1 MTQARRWA
9 TSRWTGRLLFLGVLA
24 VAIGLALQVRG
35 LVAGWLLERAIQ
47 QQGERAIGQ
56 VDVVF
61 DAATRILADADR
73 SPYLACSA
81 DDRQLLRRVFAR
93 AKFTKD
99 LGRFWKGNLVC
110 TTVLGVLPKPLVP
123 RQQPVAMADGLTV
136 YWTVPLLSDPDSF
149 GLVVLTGKSSVQV
162 DLDAFRVTRLPGLYY
177 VVGLQERRTR
187 LVIGLD
193 AQQLPAFVAFESVPG
208 IEDGRRFCSRR
219 FPLCATI
226 ITTLAARE
234 RAQRDAI
241 WTTTALGA
249 LLGVCLGWLALAAH
263 RRWSALPARMRRAL
277 AAGRFAL
284 RYQPIVALETPPRI
298 VSAEALIRWIDGPA
312 SPEVFIAEAER
323 TGMIA
328 EITAFVVRT
337 VLDENRELFEA
348 FPDFRVTI
356 NVSSPELV
364 DGSLMETLD
373 FHWPPGLPR
382 RHIGFELT
390 ERSTAELQDILPEL
404 ERLRWLGHPIY
415 MDDFGSGYSSLS
427 QLQHLPIDYIKVDR
441 SLLPEATAQLQG
453 SILPEIL
460 AIARR
465 LQAGLVFEGVETGEQ
480 ARMLEY
486 PDQIVLAQGWYF
498 GRPDTAEALARSMM
512 SGASGTA

>member
-1 MTQARRWA
+1 MKQARRWA
-9 TSRWTGRLLFLGVLA
+9 TSRWAGRLIFLLVLLA
-24 VAIGLALQVRG
+24 TMAIALQMRDAVERR
-35 LVAGWLLERAIQ
+35 WLDHAVS
-47 QQGERAIGQ
+47 QQGVRV
-56 VDVVF
+56 VDQIDQVF
-61 DAATRILADADR
+61 DTVARMLAEADR
-73 SPYLACSA
+73 STRADCSA
-81 DDRQLLRRVFAR
+81 EELRRLRAVFMR

-99 LGRFWKGNLVC
+99 LGRYVEGNLAC
-110 TTVLGVLPKPLVP
+110 TAVLGVLAKPVVP
-123 RQQPVAMADGLTV
+123 RQEPLVLGAGLTG
-136 YWTVPLLSDPDSF
+136 YWTALSLTDQDSF
-149 GLVVLTGKSSVQV
+149 ALVVRTEKSSVHV
-162 DLDAFRVTRLPGLYY
+162 DFDAFRVMRSPGLYY
-177 VVGLQERRTR
+177 VVGLRDRATR

-193 AQQLPAFVAFESVPG
+193 AQHLPGFVEAG
-208 IEDGRRFCSRR
+208 KGQGREDRRFCSRR
-219 FPLCATI
+219 FPICATI
-226 ITTLAARE
+226 LVTAVADE
-234 RAQRDAI
+234 RARTSAL
-241 WTTTALGA
+241 WTVLILGG
-249 LLGVCLGWLALAAH
+249 LLGTCLGWLALAAH

-498 GRPDTAEALARSMM
+498 GRPDTVEVLTRLMTPDI
-512 SGASGTA
+512 SGAA